1 MLYSKYFLP
10 TTKEDPAEA
19 EVISHKLMLRSG
31 MIRKLSTGIYTYM
44 PLGLKSI
51 RKVEKIVREEMNKA
65 GAIELLMPSVQP
77 SEIWKASGRW
87 NFYGKELLRVQD
99 RHSRDYCIGP
109 THEEVITDLVK
120 NDVHSYRQL
129 PLNLYQIQTK
139 FRDEVRPRFG
149 VMRGRE
155 FIMKDAY
162 SFDRDEAGA
171 EESYWKMHKAYCSI
185 FQRLGLE
192 YKVVE
197 ADTGSIGG
205 NFSHEFMVLADTGE
219 DQIVNC
225 NLCDY
230 AANLEKAEIKQDLKI
245 PVKEKLL
252 PIEQVHT
259 PDKRT
264 INEVS
269 SYLEKNPGDLIKTM
283 IFIADK
289 EPIAAIVKG
298 DHEINHAKLKNIL
311 NVDLLE
317 TATLKEVKDA
327 ADCEPGFIGP
337 VGLKIR
343 VIADNSIKSMSNFI
357 TGANKK
363 DYHLKGVNTKRDFK
377 VDIFADIRNAEIGD
391 LCPRCNGVLNFKR
404 GIEAGHIFK
413 LGTKYSQK
421 MSASFLDQNGKE
433 KQIIMGCYGIGIT
446 RIVAAA
452 IEQGHDNDG
461 IIFPDSIAPFNI
473 IIIPITVK
481 PGQAIDKAFDL
492 YNELTAKG
500 IDVLLDDRD
509 ERPGIKF
516 KDADLTGIPYRITV
530 GDRGLAKGIFEL
542 KPRNQ
547 DNVTEI
553 PVEKAIEIIME
564 KVNFKI

>member
-31 MIRKLSTGIYTYM
+31 MIRKLSAGIYTYL
-44 PLGLKSI
+44 PLGLKTI
-51 RKVEKIVREEMNKA
+51 RKVEKIVREEMNKT

-77 SEIWKASGRW
+77 AEIWEASGRW
-87 NFYGKELLRVQD
+87 DFYGKELLRVKD

-171 EESYWKMHKAYCSI
+171 EESYWKMHAAYCSI
-185 FQRLGLE
+185 FKRLGLE

-205 NFSHEFMVLADTGE
+205 KFSHEFMVLADTGE
-219 DQIVNC
+219 DQIVSC
-225 NLCDY
+225 DLCDY
-230 AANLEKAEIKQDLKI
+230 AANLEKAEIKQDLKTPI
-245 PVKEKLL
+245 KKQLL
-252 PIEQVHT
+252 SIEQVHT

-269 SYLEKNPGDLIKTM
+269 SYLGKNPGDLIKTM

-289 EPIAAIVKG
+289 EPVAAIVQG
-298 DHEINHAKLKNIL
+298 DYEINHAKLRNIL
-311 NVDLLE
+311 NVDMLE
-317 TATLKEVKDA
+317 PATPQEVMNA
-327 ADCEPGFIGP
+327 AGCEPGFIGP

-343 VIADNSIKSMSNFI
+343 TIADNSVKSMDNFI

-363 DYHLKGVNTKRDFK
+363 DYHLKNVNTERDFK
-377 VDIFADIRNAEIGD
+377 VETFADIRNAEAGD
-391 LCPRCNGVLNFKR
+391 LCPRCNGILSFKR
-404 GIEAGHIFK
+404 GIEVGHIFK
-413 LGTKYSQK
+413 LGKKYSQK
-421 MSASFLDQNGKE
+421 MNASFLDQDGKE
-433 KQIIMGCYGIGIT
+433 KHIIMGCYGIGIT

-452 IEQGHDNDG
+452 IEQGHDKDG
-461 IIFPDSIAPFNI
+461 IIFPDSIAPFNV

-481 PGQAIDKAFDL
+481 PGQAIDKAFSL
-492 YNELTAKG
+492 YNELTAAG
-500 IDVLLDDRD
+500 VDVLLDDRN

-530 GDRGLAKGIFEL
+530 GDRGLAKGILEL
-542 KPRNQ
+542 KIRNQ
-547 DNVTEI
+547 DNTTEF

-564 KVNFKI
+564 KITLNI